1 MPRWL
6 HLCLLLLTLTIA
18 LISLTIL
25 LIVFE
30 RVKNLVGNEFS
41 PSAII
46 STDEEWL
53 KWTREINISFESEAE
68 AKYRHSVWRKHY
80 DMIQAHNG
88 RKDSLYTMGT
98 NHFTHLEHWEFVEM
112 YLRSKK
118 IEIDNYGVN
127 DYFEGNKTVRVNE
140 SIIEG
145 DCYLENFDWTERF
158 PNRKVRDQ
166 LSCGSCWA
174 FASVSAVEWHWAIHY
189 GKSLSLSVQQLVDCV
204 QSNFGCNGGIIENA
218 LAYIQ
223 RHGIMLERDYPYR
236 SRVTQCAEN
245 PAKVTLKI
253 KGYETLYG
261 VSEAVLACIVQR
273 VGPVVI
279 GFDASGSGLQHYKSG
294 IYDGTDCNGDMLN
307 HGLVLLG
314 FGTDEQG
321 NRYWICQNSFSQ
333 RWGDNGFFR
342 FKFGSN
348 LCGVAATPIIP
359 MV

>member
-6 HLCLLLLTLTIA
+6 HLCLLLLTLTTA
-18 LISLTIL
+18 LVSLIFL

-30 RVKNLVGNEFS
+30 RIKNLNENAS
-41 PSAII
+41 DSAVII
-46 STDEEWL
+46 STDEDWL

-68 AKYRHSVWRKHY
+68 ANYRHSVWRKNY
-80 DMIQAHNG
+80 NMILAHNA

-118 IEIDNYGVN
+118 IELDNY
-127 DYFEGNKTVRVNE
+127 DLDSYFEGNKTIRVNE

-145 DCYLENFDWTERF
+145 DCYLGNFDWRERF
-158 PNRKVRDQ
+158 PDRKVRDQ
-166 LSCGSCWA
+166 MSCGSCWA
-174 FASVSAVEWHWAIHY
+174 FASVSAVEWHWAIHH
-189 GKSLSLSVQQLVDCV
+189 GRSLPLSVQQLVDCV

-223 RHGIMLERDYPYR
+223 SHGIMLNRDYPYR
-236 SRVTQCAEN
+236 SRVTQCTES
-245 PAKVTLKI
+245 PDKVALKI

-273 VGPVVI
+273 LGPVVI

-294 IYDGTDCNGDMLN
+294 IYDGTDCNVEMLN

-314 FGTDEQG
+314 FGTDARG

-333 RWGDNGFFR
+333 RWGDKGFFR
-342 FKFGSN
+342 FKFGNN

-359 MV
+359 VV